1 MSIVLHSD
9 LKIENGY
16 LADELI
22 IEGNWRYSQEAMYTY
37 ALNNEIYITRDLY
50 LRRIVSQARNKM
62 MKDLLPR
69 VGDDINLTYN
79 SPIDENDLFASGWG
93 SNEDADEELRLIMGK
108 QKIFDYPKPTRLL
121 VKLLAATRNKNATCL
136 DFFAGSGTTGHAV
149 MKLNAED
156 GGNRKFIL
164 CTNNENNICR
174 DVTYERIK
182 RVIDKENYA
191 VSLKYYKVD
200 YIPISDR
207 MYYEYAD
214 ELLLHIRELVEL
226 ENGVNFTGN
235 DKIGIVLTEE
245 ELDDFISQLESNTKY
260 QKLYLGHDILMD
272 SQQAQILKNRKI
284 SINIIPDYY
293 YKELEG

>member
-1 MSIVLHSD
+1 MFN
-9 LKIENGY
+9 E
-16 LADELI
+16 
-22 IEGNWRYSQEAMYTY
+22 QE
-37 ALNNEIYITRDLY
+37 IQ
-50 LRRIVSQARNKM
+50 RRIADGRIIFGKSGTARPVQRVFA
-62 MKDLLPR
+62 KDRKFSKRKAESWWDNHGMNADATKELK
-69 VGDDINLTYN
+69 DIFGIAKVFTH
-79 SPIDENDLFASGWG
+79 
-93 SNEDADEELRLIMGK
+93 
-108 QKIFDYPKPTRLL
+108 PKPT
-121 VKLLAATRNKNATCL
+121 KLIKDIVTMSCSKTATIL

-182 RVIDKENYA
+182 RVIDKEGYSA
-191 VSLKYYKVD
+191 SLKYYKVD
-200 YIPISDR
+200 YISISDR

-214 ELLLHIRELVEL
+214 ELLKHIRELVEL

-235 DKIGIVLTEE
+235 TEIAIVLTEE
-245 ELDDFISQLESNTKY
+245 ELDDFVSQLESNTKC

-272 SQQAQILKNRKI
+272 AQQAQVLKDRKI
-284 SINIIPDYY
+284 TVNIIPDYY